1 MPAARWVANGKS
13 SRYFIA
19 LMDRAL
25 LVAACFFFLF
35 SFAYTMYALGARSFR
50 PSRFNFVAILGGFLC
65 QTTFLIQ
72 RGQILGRCPLTNLFE
87 VLIFLSWSIVLLYMI
102 VGPAYRLSL
111 LGAFTSPLVLVL
123 QLVALF
129 SPWDTETLS
138 FPGESNFWLEFHAA
152 MSVIAYGAFAI
163 ACVAGVMY
171 LSQERQLKTHH
182 LHTIFFHLP
191 PIADLA
197 TVIRRLILIGFG
209 LLTAGLLAGFLVGL
223 SLDAV
228 KITAAIAV
236 WLGYAL
242 ILYAGHWHKLS
253 AHRLAQLSVLSFA
266 VTLGTL
272 WTINFI
278 TETPR

>member
-1 MPAARWVANGKS
+1 
-13 SRYFIA
+13 
-19 LMDRAL
+19 MDRAL
-25 LVAACFFFLF
+25 LVASCFCFLF
-35 SFAYTMYALGARSFR
+35 SFAYTMYALGARAFR
-50 PSRFNFVAILGGFLC
+50 PSRFNFVAISSGFLC
-65 QTTFLIQ
+65 QTVFLIQ
-72 RGQILGRCPLTNLFE
+72 RGQILGRCPLTNRFE

-111 LGAFTSPLVLVL
+111 LGAFTAPLVLVL

-129 SPWDTETLS
+129 SPWDTLS
-138 FPGESNFWLEFHAA
+138 AAASSPPNPWLEFHAA

-171 LSQERQLKTHH
+171 LAQERQLKSHH

-197 TVIRRLILIGFG
+197 TAIRRLIFTGFA
-209 LLTAGLLAGFLVGL
+209 LLTSGLLAGFLVGL
-223 SLDAV
+223 PLDAV

-236 WLGYAL
+236 WVGYAV
-242 ILYAGHWHKLS
+242 ILYAAHWHKLS
-253 AHRLAQLSVLSFA
+253 AHRLAQLSVVSFA
-266 VTLGTL
+266 MTLATL

-278 TETPR
+278 TEKSR

>member
-1 MPAARWVANGKS
+1 
-13 SRYFIA
+13 
-19 LMDRAL
+19 
-25 LVAACFFFLF
+25 
-35 SFAYTMYALGARSFR
+35 MYALGARSFR
-50 PSRFNFVAILGGFLC
+50 PSRFNFVTIFSGFLC
-65 QTTFLIQ
+65 QTAFLIQ

-111 LGAFTSPLVLVL
+111 LGTFTSPLVLIL

-129 SPWDTETLS
+129 SPWDTVSATAS
-138 FPGESNFWLEFHAA
+138 GAPNPWLEFHAA
-152 MSVIAYGAFAI
+152 VSVVAYGAFAI

-171 LSQERQLKTHH
+171 LAQERQLKSHH

-197 TVIRRLILIGFG
+197 TAIRRLILTGFG
-209 LLTAGLLAGFLVGL
+209 LLTGGLLAGFLVGL
-223 SLDAV
+223 PLDAV

-236 WLGYAL
+236 WLGYAV

-253 AHRLAQLSVLSFA
+253 AHRLAQLSVVSFA
-266 VTLGTL
+266 MTLATL
-272 WTINFI
+272 WTITFI
-278 TETPR
+278 TETSH